1 MNCQECLNQMIDV
14 LYGEDNDPRRCY
26 LFFKHLEECPE
37 CDREYITLLE
47 TRELL
52 GQWEIN
58 EQPAFDDG
66 QSRFERPKLSGFRA
80 AWWPLVQRIAASVLI
95 VIGIIS
101 TLGFTG
107 IWKNP
112 RVMVSQVEL
121 AEMVNDMIVARQEE
135 DWRMIGTALIE
146 LKEEIEARRRIE
158 LQTVYQDLQEIQERY
173 LDALEEN
180 NRQIQ
185 RLVNR

>member
-1 MNCQECLNQMIDV
+1 MNCQTCQNQMMDV
-14 LYGEDNDPRRCY
+14 LYGEEGDPRRSY
-26 LFFKHLEECPE
+26 LFFKHLEECSQCE
-37 CDREYITLLE
+37 REYMELLE

-58 EQPAFDDG
+58 DHPGPDQG
-66 QSRFERPKLSGFRA
+66 QLRFEQSKLSRIRSV
-80 AWWPLVQRIAASVLI
+80 WWPWMQRIAAGVLI
-95 VIGIIS
+95 LIGIGS
-101 TLGFTG
+101 TLQYVG

-135 DWRMIGTALIE
+135 DWRMIGVALLE
-146 LKEEIEARRRIE
+146 LKEEIEAKRRVE